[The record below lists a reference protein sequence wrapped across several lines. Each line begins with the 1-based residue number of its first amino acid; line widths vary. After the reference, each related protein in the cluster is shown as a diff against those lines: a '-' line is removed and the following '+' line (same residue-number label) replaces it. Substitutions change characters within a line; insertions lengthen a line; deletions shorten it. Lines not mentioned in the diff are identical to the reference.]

1 MRKNKKALIF
11 MGLIVALML
20 CVCLAACGGGDY
32 IEKNAKKLSAYTIE
46 AGFDDSSKILSAV
59 MVFDFYNNTDNSF
72 TELKFHL
79 YPNAYR
85 KDASLPVVD
94 ELTRSKA
101 YKNGFSYGD
110 IKIDSAKSGE
120 KAVAYVVEGTD
131 CDILTVPPDAE
142 VFPQQNAR
150 VEIVF
155 EVSLANIWHRLGY
168 GNNTINIGNWY
179 PQLCVFKDGAWLTDP
194 YYSNG
199 DPFVSEM
206 ANYSV
211 ALTAHKDFM
220 IASSGVP
227 SSTENKENDNVRT
240 VYTAQSVRDFAFV
253 MSPKFKK
260 ASATVGST
268 TVNYFYFSDAEYEQ
282 SVSTAAKALEYFNST
297 FGKYPYSK
305 LDVAETDFCY
315 GGMEYPC
322 LVMITSG
329 MEKRSYETA
338 IIHEIAHQWW
348 YGLVGNDQVREAY
361 LDEGLAEYSTLM
373 FYRAHPDYQ
382 VDAAQ
387 MLADTTKQFNTFI
400 KIVGNY
406 NNDTDT
412 SMNRAL
418 NEFESQQQYT
428 YMTYLKG
435 MIMFGQVNEVMGDKK
450 FEAALRKYFDTCKL
464 KLATKDDMLACF
476 EKSYGA
482 NISNLF
488 NTFINGED
496 KTIK

>member
-131 CDILTVPPDAE
+131 CDILTVPLDAE

-150 VEIVF
+150 VEIVLTRDL
-155 EVSLANIWHRLGY
+155 VNIWHRLGY

-282 SVSTAAKALEYFNST
+282 SVSTAAKGFGVFQLDLREISLFQAGRCGNGFLLRRHGVPLSCHDNVGYGKALLRDGDLYTKS
-297 FGKYPYSK
+297 PIS
-305 LDVAETDFCY
+305 
-315 GGMEYPC
+315 GGTV
-322 LVMITSG
+322 LW
-329 MEKRSYETA
+329 A
-338 IIHEIAHQWW
+338 
-348 YGLVGNDQVREAY
+348 
-361 LDEGLAEYSTLM
+361 
-373 FYRAHPDYQ
+373 
-382 VDAAQ
+382 
-387 MLADTTKQFNTFI
+387 TTKCGRRIST
-400 KIVGNY
+400 
-406 NNDTDT
+406 
-412 SMNRAL
+412 
-418 NEFESQQQYT
+418 
-428 YMTYLKG
+428 KG
-435 MIMFGQVNEVMGDKK
+435 
-450 FEAALRKYFDTCKL
+450 LRSIRRLCFTARIPTIRWTRRRCLPIRPSSSIRLSKSS
-464 KLATKDDMLACF
+464 AT
-476 EKSYGA
+476 
-482 NISNLF
+482 
-488 NTFINGED
+488 T
-496 KTIK
+496 TTTRTRR

>member
-1 MRKNKKALIF
+1 MRKNRKALILA
-11 MGLIVALML
+11 GLIVALML
-20 CVCLAACGGGDY
+20 CMCLVACGGSDY
-32 IEKNAKKLSAYTIE
+32 IEKNAKKLSTYTIE
-46 AGFDDSSKILSAV
+46 AGFDDSAKTLSAV
-59 MVFDFYNNTDNSF
+59 MVFDFYNTTDNAFS
-72 TELKFHL
+72 ELKFHL

-110 IKIDSAKSGE
+110 IKIDSAKCGDT
-120 KAVAYVVEGTD
+120 AVAYVVEGTD
-131 CDILTVPPDAE
+131 SDILTVPLGTE
-142 VFPQQNAR
+142 VFPQQNVK

-155 EVSLANIWHRLGY
+155 EVCLANIWHRLGY
-168 GNNTINIGNWY
+168 GNNTINLGNWY
-179 PQLCVFKDGAWLTDP
+179 PQLCVFKNGAWLTDP

-206 ANYSV
+206 ANYCV

-220 IASSGVP
+220 IAASGVP
-227 SSTENKENDNVRT
+227 GEAQTKENDNVRT
-240 VYTAQSVRDFAFV
+240 VYTAKSVRDFALV
-253 MSPKFKK
+253 MSPKFQK
-260 ASATVGST
+260 ASATVDST
-268 TVNYFYFSDAEYEQ
+268 TVNYYYFSDRAFEE
-282 SVSTAAKALEYFNST
+282 SLSTATKALRYFSST
-297 FGKYPYSK
+297 FGKYPYAK
-305 LDVAETDFCY
+305 LDVVETDFCY

-329 MEKRSYETA
+329 LEKRSYETA

-382 VDAAQ
+382 VD
-387 MLADTTKQFNTFI
+387 TTKQYNTFI

-406 NNDTDT
+406 NNNINT

-450 FEAALRKYFDTCKL
+450 FEAALRRYFDTCKL
-464 KLATKDDMLACF
+464 KLATKDDMLSCF

-488 NTFINGED
+488 NTFINGEE